1 MKSQN
6 DRTDHTGQRDY
17 YRILHVQPDAPLEV
31 IRSSYRTL
39 MQRMRA
45 HPDLGGDNRRAAA
58 LNEAWSVLRHPE
70 KRASYDAARSA
81 TSAANA
87 SRRRSRQEPRP
98 AEACLFCGAAR
109 SHFGVPESGERCGE
123 CASPLA
129 PADRS
134 RLETQGQRAIA
145 RIRRSQPIRF
155 LATWPQHLPMTGRM
169 QDVSLHGLKFVTG
182 QALSAG
188 QIIRLDS
195 DLCRAVARVV
205 AAQPSVDSGGR
216 QWLVRAEFLTLDL
229 ERTVGAFVCE
239 TA

>member
-1 MKSQN
+1 MKSQ
-6 DRTDHTGQRDY
+6 DDPTGHRDY

-45 HPDLGGDNRRAAA
+45 HPDLGGDNRHAAA
-58 LNEAWSVLRHPE
+58 LNEAWSVLRHPQ
-70 KRASYDAARSA
+70 KRASYDASR
-81 TSAANA
+81 TAANA
-87 SRRRSRQEPRP
+87 SRRRSRREPRP
-98 AEACLFCGAAR
+98 AEACLFCGAER
-109 SHFGVPESGERCGE
+109 SHPSVPEAGERCGE

-134 RLETQGQRAIA
+134 RLETRGQRAIA
-145 RIRRSQPIRF
+145 RIRRSQPVSF
-155 LATWPQHLPMTGRM
+155 LATWPQHVPMAGRM
-169 QDVSLHGLKFVTG
+169 QDVSLHGLKFITR

-195 DLCRAVARVV
+195 DLCQAVARVV
-205 AAQPSVDSGGR
+205 AAQPSVDSGR
-216 QWLVRAEFLTLDL
+216 REWLVRAEFLTLDL

>member
-1 MKSQN
+1 MTSRN
-6 DRTDHTGQRDY
+6 DRTDTSGQRDY

-70 KRASYDAARSA
+70 KRASYDAARG
-81 TSAANA
+81 AASA
-87 SRRRSRQEPRP
+87 SRRRSRHEPRP
-98 AEACLFCGAAR
+98 AAACLFCGTERGHLGA
-109 SHFGVPESGERCGE
+109 PEAGERCSE

-134 RLETQGQRAIA
+134 RLETRGQRAIA
-145 RIRRSQPIRF
+145 RIRRSQPITF
-155 LATWPQHLPMTGRM
+155 LATWPQHFPMTGRM
-169 QDVSLHGLKFVTG
+169 HDVSLHGLKFVTR

-188 QIIRLDS
+188 QIIRIDC
-195 DLCRAVARVV
+195 DICRAVARVV
-205 AAQPSVDSGGR
+205 AAQPAVDSGGR

>member
-1 MKSQN
+1 MTSRN
-6 DRTDHTGQRDY
+6 DRTNHTGQGDY

-70 KRASYDAARSA
+70 KRASYDAARR
-81 TSAANA
+81 AANPSPRP
-87 SRRRSRQEPRP
+87 SRREPRP
-98 AEACLFCGAAR
+98 AEACLFCGMEPVHAGA
-109 SHFGVPESGERCGE
+109 PDAGERCGE

-129 PADRS
+129 PADRR
-134 RLETQGQRAIA
+134 RLETRGQRAIA
-145 RIRRSQPIRF
+145 RIRRSQPITF
-155 LATWPQHLPMTGRM
+155 LATWPQHFPMTGRM
-169 QDVSLHGLKFVTG
+169 QDVSLHGLKFVTR

-188 QIIRLDS
+188 QIIRLDC
-195 DLCRAVARVV
+195 DICRAVARVV
-205 AAQPSVDSGGR
+205 AVQPSVDPGDR

>member
-1 MKSQN
+1 MKSRN
-6 DRTDHTGQRDY
+6 DPVGERDY

-70 KRASYDAARSA
+70 KRASYDASRTA
-81 TSAANA
+81 TSD
-87 SRRRSRQEPRP
+87 SRRRSRQDPQP
-98 AEACLFCGAAR
+98 PDACLFCGAGR
-109 SHFGVPESGERCGE
+109 SHPGAPEAGERCVE

-134 RLETQGQRAIA
+134 RLETRGQRAIA
-145 RIRRSQPIRF
+145 RIRRSRPITF
-155 LATWPQHLPMTGRM
+155 LATWPQHVPMTGRM
-169 QDVSLHGLKFVTG
+169 QDVSLHGLKFVAR

-188 QIIRLDS
+188 QIIRIDC
-195 DLCRAVARVV
+195 DICRAVARVV
-205 AAQPSVDSGGR
+205 AAQPSVDSTGR